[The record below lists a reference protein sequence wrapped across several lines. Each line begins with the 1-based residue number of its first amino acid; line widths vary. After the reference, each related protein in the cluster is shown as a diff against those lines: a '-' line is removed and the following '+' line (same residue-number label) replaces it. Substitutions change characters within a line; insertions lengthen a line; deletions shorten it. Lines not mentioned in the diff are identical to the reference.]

1 MRYTLYRQALRRVY
15 DRQFK
20 VYGGVPEGSF
30 WYDKKRQVLRFEVIF
45 DQLNHILPK
54 TYSIADIGCG
64 YGAMLDYILQA
75 RSVGVDR
82 YTGYDISKRL
92 VESCRKRFF
101 EFGAEFNVGDSPVG
115 LVDFSVMS
123 GTYNKTVTKSVRR
136 WEEYVLGCLSKIWA
150 KTESAMIFNL
160 QSSSL
165 EGSFISKNN
174 IYYTKADQFSKKLSS
189 TFGMTKVVREMS
201 MPRDVTFVV
210 RRC

>member
-1 MRYTLYRQALRRVY
+1 MRYALYRQALCRVY

-30 WYDKKRQVLRFEVIF
+30 WYDEERQVRRFEVIF
-45 DQLNHILPK
+45 DQLRCIIPK

-64 YGAMLDYILQA
+64 YGAMLDYIL
-75 RSVGVDR
+75 RVGSANVDS
-82 YTGYDISKRL
+82 YTGYDISTRL
-92 VESCRKRFF
+92 VESCRNRFF
-101 EFGAEFNVGDSPVG
+101 EFDAEFNVGDSPVG

-150 KTESAMIFNL
+150 KTEVAMIFNL
-160 QSSSL
+160 QVSL
-165 EGSFISKNN
+165 GDPFISDSN
-174 IYYTKADQFSKKLSS
+174 IYYTQVDQFSTKLNSM
-189 TFGMTKVVREMS
+189 FGVTKAIREMS